1 MNRSMTSHVT
11 LLGVCRWS
19 MIPVMYPFSR
29 LFSIPSTAMVVLQS
43 VNVFLG
49 TTATLATYVIEFL
62 QDDDEVQPPLS
73 ISLLLPLPQLIP
85 VMLFTSNFKLFI
97 QSLGGILESPC
108 SGLSVCLQT
117 ILSPYRSH
125 YYCMEQSIDLYVSML
140 NTT

>member
-1 MNRSMTSHVT
+1 MNRCMTSHVT

-43 VNVFLG
+43 VNIFLG

-62 QDDDEVQPPLS
+62 QEDDEVQPPLS

-85 VMLFTSNFKLFI
+85 VMLFTSNFKLFYTKFRGYI
-97 QSLGGILESPC
+97 GITLFWSVHLSLDNFVPLQKSLLLHGI
-108 SGLSVCLQT
+108 V
-117 ILSPYRSH
+117 YRF
-125 YYCMEQSIDLYVSML
+125 VRML